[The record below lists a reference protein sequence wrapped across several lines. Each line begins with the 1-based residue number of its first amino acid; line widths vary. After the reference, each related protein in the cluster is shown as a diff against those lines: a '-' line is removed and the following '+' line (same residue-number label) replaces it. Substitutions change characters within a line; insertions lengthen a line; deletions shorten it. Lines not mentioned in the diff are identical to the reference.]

1 MSALG
6 FLSAP
11 GAGGVVELRGEHG
24 AFAGER
30 IARLTPT
37 RAVALT
43 DDASALVERARASG
57 LRAYDLS
64 AGWTALRIADE
75 TVLRRLTD
83 VVPDR
88 PTAAP
93 VARGVGALLFPRD
106 GGWDVLVPQELG
118 AYVRDVVADLER
130 GLA

>member
-1 MSALG
+1 
-6 FLSAP
+6 
-11 GAGGVVELRGEHG
+11 
-24 AFAGER
+24 
-30 IARLTPT
+30 
-37 RAVALT
+37 
-43 DDASALVERARASG
+43 
-57 LRAYDLS
+57 
-64 AGWTALRIADE
+64 
-75 TVLRRLTD
+75 VLRRLTD